1 MSVRRLAA
9 FAAAV
14 LAVAV
19 LAGCAGG
26 GPAPPQRAWFRVVIL
41 PDGNAL
47 LDLHAAGR
55 LRSDAD
61 VRALA
66 RRVAAATFP
75 GAWAARARTE
85 RDRGLP
91 FARVEIRRAYRTGPA
106 PSLRIDTAA
115 AVRVLAARGFRDTTM
130 RLRLPSVPATVRAN
144 TGHANTGQA
153 DTGQAD
159 TGSSGPL
166 AWRLRADAPPPVVRV
181 ELRPRPVRWLAAM
194 ALPVL
199 GAAGVGLGFFVRRR
213 ILALPA
219 AGLSVAAAIIA
230 VAVPAGRQGDGLGVA
245 GLCGG
250 TALRVATIAPLTAV
264 PLALPAVLL
273 LATMVC
279 RLVTGPDVRS
289 AHEARPADT
298 GVFW

>member
-19 LAGCAGG
+19 LAGCGGG
-26 GPAPPQRAWFRVVIL
+26 GPAPPQRAWFRVSVL

-47 LDLHAAGR
+47 LDLRAAGQ
-55 LRSDAD
+55 LGSDAD

-75 GAWAARARTE
+75 GARAIHVRTE
-85 RDRGLP
+85 RDRGVP
-91 FARVEIRRAYRTGPA
+91 FARAEVRRAYRTGRG
-106 PSLRIDTAA
+106 PSLRIDTAG
-115 AVRVLAARGFRDTTM
+115 AVRLLAAAGFRDTTM
-130 RLRLPSVPATVRAN
+130 RLRLPSVPATVRA
-144 TGHANTGQA
+144 TTVPANTERAETERAG
-153 DTGQAD
+153 
-159 TGSSGPL
+159 TGSSGTR

-181 ELRPRPVRWLAAM
+181 DLRPRPGRWLAAM

-199 GAAGVGLGFFVRRR
+199 GAAGVALGFFVRRR
-213 ILALPA
+213 IFALPA
-219 AGLSVAAAIIA
+219 AGLSVAAAITA
-230 VAVPAGRQGDGLGVA
+230 VAGSAGRQGDGLGVA
-245 GLCGG
+245 GLLDG
-250 TALRVATIAPLTAV
+250 TALKVATIAPLAAV

-273 LATMVC
+273 LATVFA

-289 AHEARPADT
+289 THEARPTDT